1 MLILYDNYDIIKK
14 EGGGSMKKTDI
25 TQENLCIRK
34 IITVIQGKMP
44 NRHKLLTAKSRHSD
58 AFAYVISGSC
68 TYRFDDTTEFEVTAG
83 DVFYLP
89 YQSIYTMYV
98 HTDDYRYIFCDFEF
112 TEPSARRSA
121 LYSHQDLKNVD
132 SLFFKLLNRY
142 RASAENTYIEC
153 MSILYSIYGLLQKNT
168 QKSYTGKNQERNMVE
183 ARCYIDGNF
192 NLPELTVS
200 LIAEK
205 IGISEVYLR
214 KLFRAQYGISPSKY
228 LISVRLKNAKKL
240 MKYPFLTLEECAL
253 QSGFSSLQYFC
264 RLFKKE
270 TGISPG
276 KYRKEL

>member
-1 MLILYDNYDIIKK
+1 MILYKK
-14 EGGGSMKKTDI
+14 EVRNNTMKKIDI
-25 TQENLCIRK
+25 MQENLCIQK
-34 IITVIQGKMP
+34 IITVIQGKNP
-44 NRHKLLTAKSRHSD
+44 NYHKLLTVKSRHSD
-58 AFAYVISGSC
+58 AFVYVISGSC
-68 TYRFDDTTEFEVTAG
+68 TYRFDDKTEFKVTAG

-89 YQSIYTMYV
+89 YQSIYTMYI
-98 HTDDYRYIFCDFEF
+98 HTDDYKFIFCDFEF

-121 LYSHQDLKNVD
+121 LYSHQDLRDVD

-142 RASAENTYIEC
+142 RASANNSYIEC
-153 MSILYSIYGLLQKNT
+153 MSILYSIYGLLQQDT
-168 QKSYTGKNQERNMVE
+168 QKSYLGKSNETKMIE
-183 ARCYIDGNF
+183 ARRYIDESF
-192 NLPELTVS
+192 NLPEFSITL
-200 LIAEK
+200 LAER
-205 IGISEVYLR
+205 IEMSEVYLR

>member
-1 MLILYDNYDIIKK
+1 
-14 EGGGSMKKTDI
+14 MKKTDI
-25 TQENLCIRK
+25 MQENLCIQK
-34 IITVIQGKMP
+34 IITVIQGKNP
-44 NRHKLLTAKSRHSD
+44 NHHKLLTVKSRHSD
-58 AFAYVISGSC
+58 AFVYVISGSC
-68 TYRFDDTTEFEVTAG
+68 TYRFDDKTEFKVTAG
-83 DVFYLP
+83 DVFYLH
-89 YQSIYTMYV
+89 YQSIYTMYI
-98 HTDDYRYIFCDFEF
+98 HTDDYKFIFCDFEF

-142 RASAENTYIEC
+142 RASAKNTYIEC
-153 MSILYSIYGLLQKNT
+153 MSILYSIYGLLQQNT
-168 QKSYTGKNQERNMVE
+168 QKSYIGKSKEMNMIE
-183 ARCYIDGNF
+183 ARCYIDENF
-192 NLPELTVS
+192 NLPEFSISQL
-200 LIAEK
+200 AEK
-205 IGISEVYLR
+205 IKICEVYLR

>member
-1 MLILYDNYDIIKK
+1 MILYKK
-14 EGGGSMKKTDI
+14 EVRNNTMKKTDI
-25 TQENLCIRK
+25 MQENLCIQK
-34 IITVIQGKMP
+34 IITVIQGKNP
-44 NRHKLLTAKSRHSD
+44 NHHKLLTVKSRHSD
-58 AFAYVISGSC
+58 AFVYVISGSC
-68 TYRFDDTTEFEVTAG
+68 TYRFDDKTEFKVTAG

-89 YQSIYTMYV
+89 YQSIYTMYI
-98 HTDDYRYIFCDFEF
+98 HTDDYKFIFCDFEF
-112 TEPSARRSA
+112 AEPSARRSA

-142 RASAENTYIEC
+142 RASAKNTYIEC
-153 MSILYSIYGLLQKNT
+153 MSILYSIYGLLQQDT
-168 QKSYTGKNQERNMVE
+168 QKSYIGKSKERNMIE
-183 ARCYIDGNF
+183 ARCYIDENF
-192 NLPELTVS
+192 NLPEFSISQL
-200 LIAEK
+200 AEK
-205 IGISEVYLR
+205 IKICEVYLR

>member
-1 MLILYDNYDIIKK
+1 MISYKK
-14 EGGGSMKKTDI
+14 EVRNNTMKKTDI
-25 TQENLCIRK
+25 MQENLCIQK
-34 IITVIQGKMP
+34 IITVIQGKNP
-44 NRHKLLTAKSRHSD
+44 NHHKLLTVKSRHSD
-58 AFAYVISGSC
+58 AFVYVISGSC
-68 TYRFDDTTEFEVTAG
+68 TYRFDDKTEFKVTAG

-89 YQSIYTMYV
+89 YQSIYTMYI
-98 HTDDYRYIFCDFEF
+98 HTDDYKFIFCDFEF

-142 RASAENTYIEC
+142 RASAKNTYIEC
-153 MSILYSIYGLLQKNT
+153 MSILYSIYGLLQQNT
-168 QKSYTGKNQERNMVE
+168 QKSYIGKSKERNMIE
-183 ARCYIDGNF
+183 ARCYIDENF
-192 NLPELTVS
+192 NLPEFSITL
-200 LIAEK
+200 LAER
-205 IGISEVYLR
+205 IEMSEVYLR

-228 LISVRLKNAKKL
+228 LISVRIKNAKKL

>member
-1 MLILYDNYDIIKK
+1 MILYKK
-14 EGGGSMKKTDI
+14 EVRNNTMKKTDI
-25 TQENLCIRK
+25 MQENLCIQK
-34 IITVIQGKMP
+34 IITVIQGKNP
-44 NRHKLLTAKSRHSD
+44 NHHKLLTVKSRHSD
-58 AFAYVISGSC
+58 AFVYVMSGSC
-68 TYRFDDTTEFEVTAG
+68 TYRFDDKTEFKVTAG

-89 YQSIYTMYV
+89 YQSIYTMYI
-98 HTDDYRYIFCDFEF
+98 HTDDYKFIFCDFEF
-112 TEPSARRSA
+112 AEPSARRSA

-142 RASAENTYIEC
+142 RSSANNSYIEC
-153 MSILYSIYGLLQKNT
+153 MSILYSIYGLLQQDT
-168 QKSYTGKNQERNMVE
+168 QKSYLGKSNETKMIE
-183 ARCYIDGNF
+183 ARRYIDESF
-192 NLPELTVS
+192 NLPEFSITL
-200 LIAEK
+200 LAER
-205 IGISEVYLR
+205 IEMSEVYLR

-228 LISVRLKNAKKL
+228 LISVRIKNAKKL

>member
-1 MLILYDNYDIIKK
+1 MILYKK
-14 EGGGSMKKTDI
+14 EVRNNTMKKTDI
-25 TQENLCIRK
+25 MQENLCIQK
-34 IITVIQGKMP
+34 IITVIQGQNP
-44 NRHKLLTAKSRHSD
+44 NHHKLLTVKSRHSD
-58 AFAYVISGSC
+58 AFVYVISGSC
-68 TYRFDDTTEFEVTAG
+68 TYRFDDKTEFKVTAG

-89 YQSIYTMYV
+89 YQSIYTMYI
-98 HTDDYRYIFCDFEF
+98 HTDDYKFIFCDFEF

-121 LYSHQDLKNVD
+121 LCSHQDLKNVD

-142 RASAENTYIEC
+142 RASAKNTYIEC
-153 MSILYSIYGLLQKNT
+153 MSILYGIYSLILQDT
-168 QKSYTGKNQERNMVE
+168 QKSYLDKSKEINMIE
-183 ARCYIDGNF
+183 AKRYIDGNF

-214 KLFRAQYGISPSKY
+214 KLFKAQFATSPAKY

>member
-1 MLILYDNYDIIKK
+1 
-14 EGGGSMKKTDI
+14 MKKI
-25 TQENLCIRK
+25 NIIQENLCIKK
-34 IITVIQGKMP
+34 IITVIQGK
-44 NRHKLLTAKSRHSD
+44 NEKHHKLLNVKSRHSD
-58 AFAYVISGSC
+58 AFVYVISGSC
-68 TYRFDDTTEFEVTAG
+68 TYRFDDKTEFKATAG

-89 YQSIYTMYV
+89 YQSIYTMYID
-98 HTDDYRYIFCDFEF
+98 TDDYRYIFCDFEF
-112 TEPSARRSA
+112 AEPSARLSA

-132 SLFFKLLNRY
+132 TLFIKLLNRY
-142 RASAENTYIEC
+142 RSSMKNTYIEC
-153 MSILYSIYGLLQKNT
+153 MSILYGIYSLILQDT
-168 QKSYTGKNQERNMVE
+168 QKSYLDKSKEINMIE
-183 ARCYIDGNF
+183 AKRYIDGNF
-192 NLPELTVS
+192 NLPELAVS

-214 KLFRAQYGISPSKY
+214 KLFKAQFATSPAKY

>member
-1 MLILYDNYDIIKK
+1 MILYKK
-14 EGGGSMKKTDI
+14 EVRNNTMKKTDI
-25 TQENLCIRK
+25 MQENLCIQK
-34 IITVIQGKMP
+34 IITVIQGKNP
-44 NRHKLLTAKSRHSD
+44 NHHKLLNIKSRHSD
-58 AFAYVISGSC
+58 AFVYVISGSC
-68 TYRFDDTTEFEVTAG
+68 TYRFDDKTEFKVTAG

-89 YQSIYTMYV
+89 YQSIYTMYI

-112 TEPSARRSA
+112 AESSERLSA
-121 LYSHQDLKNVD
+121 LYSHQDIKNAD
-132 SLFFKLLNRY
+132 TLFFKLLNRY
-142 RASAENTYIEC
+142 RSSMKNTYIEC
-153 MSILYSIYGLLQKNT
+153 MSILYGIYSLILQDT
-168 QKSYTGKNQERNMVE
+168 QKSYLDKSKENNMIE
-183 ARCYIDGNF
+183 AKRYIDESF

-200 LIAEK
+200 LIAER

-214 KLFRAQYGISPSKY
+214 KLFKAQYGISPSKY

>member
-1 MLILYDNYDIIKK
+1 MILYKK
-14 EGGGSMKKTDI
+14 EVRNNTMKKTDI
-25 TQENLCIRK
+25 MQENLCIQK
-34 IITVIQGKMP
+34 IITVIQGKNP
-44 NRHKLLTAKSRHSD
+44 NHHKLLTVKSRHSD
-58 AFAYVISGSC
+58 AFVYVISGSC
-68 TYRFDDTTEFEVTAG
+68 TYRFDDKTEFKVTAG

-89 YQSIYTMYV
+89 YQSIYTMYI
-98 HTDDYRYIFCDFEF
+98 HTDDYKFIFCDFEF

-121 LYSHQDLKNVD
+121 LYSHQDLKNVN

-142 RASAENTYIEC
+142 RASAKNTYIEC

-168 QKSYTGKNQERNMVE
+168 QKSYIGKSQERNMIE
-183 ARCYIDGNF
+183 ARCYIDENF
-192 NLPELTVS
+192 NLPEFSISQL
-200 LIAEK
+200 AER
-205 IGISEVYLR
+205 IEMSEVYLR

-228 LISVRLKNAKKL
+228 LISVRIKNAKKL

>member
-1 MLILYDNYDIIKK
+1 MILYKK
-14 EGGGSMKKTDI
+14 EVRNNTMKKTDI
-25 TQENLCIRK
+25 MQENLCIQK
-34 IITVIQGKMP
+34 IITVIQGKNP
-44 NRHKLLTAKSRHSD
+44 NHHKLLTVKSRHSD
-58 AFAYVISGSC
+58 AFVYVISGSC
-68 TYRFDDTTEFEVTAG
+68 TYRFDDKTEFKVTTG

-89 YQSIYTMYV
+89 YQSIYTMYI
-98 HTDDYRYIFCDFEF
+98 HTDDYKFIFCDFEF

-142 RASAENTYIEC
+142 RASAKNTYIEC
-153 MSILYSIYGLLQKNT
+153 MSILYGIYGLLQQNT
-168 QKSYTGKNQERNMVE
+168 QKSYIGKSKERNMIE
-183 ARCYIDGNF
+183 ARCYIDENF
-192 NLPELTVS
+192 NLPEFSISQL
-200 LIAEK
+200 AEK
-205 IGISEVYLR
+205 IKISEVYLR

>member
-1 MLILYDNYDIIKK
+1 MILYKK
-14 EGGGSMKKTDI
+14 EVRNNTMKKTDI
-25 TQENLCIRK
+25 MQENLCIQK
-34 IITVIQGKMP
+34 IITVIQGK
-44 NRHKLLTAKSRHSD
+44 NEKHHKLLTVKSRHSD
-58 AFAYVISGSC
+58 AFVYVISGSC
-68 TYRFDDTTEFEVTAG
+68 TYRFDDKTEFKATAG

-89 YQSIYTMYV
+89 YQSIYTMYID
-98 HTDDYRYIFCDFEF
+98 TDEYRYIFCDFEF
-112 TEPSARRSA
+112 AEPSARLSA

-132 SLFFKLLNRY
+132 TLFFKLLNRY
-142 RASAENTYIEC
+142 RSSMKNTYIEC
-153 MSILYSIYGLLQKNT
+153 MSILYGIYGLLQHNT
-168 QKSYTGKNQERNMVE
+168 QKSYIGKSKERNMIE
-183 ARCYIDGNF
+183 ARCYIDENF
-192 NLPELTVS
+192 NLPEFSISQL
-200 LIAEK
+200 AEK
-205 IGISEVYLR
+205 IKICEVYLR

>member
-1 MLILYDNYDIIKK
+1 MILYKK
-14 EGGGSMKKTDI
+14 EVRNNTMKKTDI
-25 TQENLCIRK
+25 MQENLCIQK
-34 IITVIQGKMP
+34 IITVIQGK
-44 NRHKLLTAKSRHSD
+44 NSNHHKLLTVKSRHSD
-58 AFAYVISGSC
+58 AFVYVISGSC
-68 TYRFDDTTEFEVTAG
+68 TYRFDDKTEFKVTAG

-89 YQSIYTMYV
+89 YQSIYTMYI
-98 HTDDYRYIFCDFEF
+98 HTDDYKFIFCDFEF

-142 RASAENTYIEC
+142 RASAKNTYIEC
-153 MSILYSIYGLLQKNT
+153 MSILYGIYGLLQQNT
-168 QKSYTGKNQERNMVE
+168 QKSYIGKSKERNMIE
-183 ARCYIDGNF
+183 ARCYIDENF
-192 NLPELTVS
+192 NLPEFSISQL
-200 LIAEK
+200 AER
-205 IGISEVYLR
+205 IEMSEVYLR

-228 LISVRLKNAKKL
+228 LISVRIKNAKKL
-240 MKYPFLTLEECAL
+240 MKYPFFTLEECAM